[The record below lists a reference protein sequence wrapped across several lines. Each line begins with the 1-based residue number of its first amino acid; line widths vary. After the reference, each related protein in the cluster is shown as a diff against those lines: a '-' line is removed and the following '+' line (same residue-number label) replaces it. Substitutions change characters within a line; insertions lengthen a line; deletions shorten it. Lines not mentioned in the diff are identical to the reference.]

1 VFAFPIGINL
11 TAMDTSITLQITLQ
25 SAGNGYD
32 QEKAVFFI

>member
-11 TAMDTSITLQITLQ
+11 AAMDTSITLQ